1 MTTQATRTQPQPPG
15 SRPERHRSPR
25 FQALAARFGI
35 PAAPG
40 SAGFVA
46 ATSIDSIG
54 TGLVLAFTVVYF
66 VDTTNVGLARIGA
79 VMTLA
84 RLLAL
89 PTSMTV
95 GPMIDRFT
103 ARRTAAAGNL
113 LSAGAYVGFLGA
125 RNVWTIGIVVFLVQV
140 GHTTYWTSNG
150 ALIAVSAPPDARTR
164 WFGFIHAVRNTGLG
178 VGAALGALGLALG
191 SVTGLRAI
199 AIGDAI
205 SFLIAAALLS
215 AWRPERTGQEADRED
230 DTAPPQ
236 QEGAAGEDGR
246 GVGYLTVLRDR
257 RYGLLIAVNC
267 TLVFAQMLIKILLA
281 VYVVEALRRG
291 AWIAGVLIVTATVQI
306 ALTQNAVTRWLE
318 PFRRTRAVAAASVL
332 DAAAFG
338 LFALLYVAP
347 GALVVAG
354 LVLAMAVFTIGE
366 EAGFPAMDSLSVSM
380 APARIRGRYLA
391 VFQLSWTLGEVVAPG
406 VLTLLLAAQAVAPM
420 LFLLALSLLALPLVA
435 ALERASPSLRTETPG
450 VL

>member
-1 MTTQATRTQPQPPG
+1 MTAQATQAPRR
-15 SRPERHRSPR
+15 RPDRSARPR
-25 FQALAARFGI
+25 FHRVRARFGI
-35 PAAPG
+35 PASPG

-66 VDTTNVGLARIGA
+66 VDTTTVGLARIGA

-178 VGAALGALGLALG
+178 VGAALGAVGLAIG

-199 AIGDAI
+199 AVGDAI
-205 SFLIAAALLS
+205 SFLIAAGLLS
-215 AWRPERTGQEADRED
+215 AWRPARTGREADRED
-230 DTAPPQ
+230 ATVPPPS
-236 QEGAAGEDGR
+236 GDGEPGERGR
-246 GVGYLTVLRDR
+246 TGYLAVLRDR

-267 TLVFAQMLIKILLA
+267 TLVFAQMLIKVLLA
-281 VYVVEALRRG
+281 IYVVEALRRG

-306 ALTQNAVTRWLE
+306 ALTQNAVTRRLE
-318 PFRRTRAVAAASVL
+318 PFRRTRAVAAASLL

-338 LFALLYVAP
+338 LFALLYFAP
-347 GALVVAG
+347 GPLVVAG

-380 APARIRGRYLA
+380 APGHIRGRYLA
-391 VFQLSWTLGEVVAPG
+391 VFQLSWTLGEIAAPG

-420 LFLLALSLLALPLVA
+420 LFLLALSLLALPLLA
-435 ALERASPSLRTETPG
+435 LLERASPPLRTETPG
-450 VL
+450 AA

>member
-15 SRPERHRSPR
+15 PRPARTRSLR
-25 FQALAARFGI
+25 ARFGI
-35 PAAPG
+35 PASPG
-40 SAGFVA
+40 STGFVA

-95 GPMIDRFT
+95 GPLIDRFT
-103 ARRTAAAGNL
+103 ARRTAVAGNL

-125 RNVWTIGIVVFLVQV
+125 RNVWTIGVVVFLVQV

-178 VGAALGALGLALG
+178 AGAALGALGLALG

-199 AIGDAI
+199 AVGDAV
-205 SFLIAAALLS
+205 SFLIAAALLA
-215 AWRPERTGQEADRED
+215 AWRPARTGREADRED
-230 DTAPPQ
+230 DAGPRQ
-236 QEGAAGEDGR
+236 GDEGGPGGPGR
-246 GVGYLTVLRDR
+246 EGYLAVLRDR

-267 TLVFAQMLIKILLA
+267 TLVFAQMLIKVLLA
-281 VYVVEALRRG
+281 VYVVQALRRG

-318 PFRRTRAVAAASVL
+318 PYRRPRAVAAASVL
-332 DAAAFG
+332 DAVAFG

-354 LVLAMAVFTIGE
+354 LILAMAVFTLGE

-380 APARIRGRYLA
+380 APGHVRGRYLA
-391 VFQLSWTLGEVVAPG
+391 VFQLSWTLGEVAAPG
-406 VLTLLLAAQAVAPM
+406 VLTLLLAAQPVAPM
-420 LFLLALSLLALPLVA
+420 LFLLALSLLALPLLA
-435 ALERASPSLRTETPG
+435 LLERTSPSVRTETG
-450 VL
+450 VS

>member
-1 MTTQATRTQPQPPG
+1 VTTQATRTQPQPPG
-15 SRPERHRSPR
+15 PRPARTRSLR
-25 FQALAARFGI
+25 ARFGI
-35 PAAPG
+35 PASPG
-40 SAGFVA
+40 STGFVA

-95 GPMIDRFT
+95 GPLIDRFT
-103 ARRTAAAGNL
+103 ARRTAVAGNL

-125 RNVWTIGIVVFLVQV
+125 RNVWTIGVVVFLVQV

-178 VGAALGALGLALG
+178 AGAALGALGLALG

-199 AIGDAI
+199 AVGDAV
-205 SFLIAAALLS
+205 SFLIAAALLA
-215 AWRPERTGQEADRED
+215 AWRPARTGREADRED
-230 DTAPPQ
+230 DAGPRQ
-236 QEGAAGEDGR
+236 GDEGGPGGPGR
-246 GVGYLTVLRDR
+246 EGYLAVLRDR

-267 TLVFAQMLIKILLA
+267 TLVFAQMLIKVLLA
-281 VYVVEALRRG
+281 VYVVQALRRG

-318 PFRRTRAVAAASVL
+318 PYRRPRAVAAASVL
-332 DAAAFG
+332 DAVAFG

-354 LVLAMAVFTIGE
+354 LILAMAVFTLGE

-380 APARIRGRYLA
+380 APGHVRGRYLA
-391 VFQLSWTLGEVVAPG
+391 VFQLSWTLGEVAAPG
-406 VLTLLLAAQAVAPM
+406 VLTLLLAAQPVAPM
-420 LFLLALSLLALPLVA
+420 LFLLALSLLALPLLA
-435 ALERASPSLRTETPG
+435 LLERTSPSVRTETG
-450 VL
+450 VS

>member
-1 MTTQATRTQPQPPG
+1 VTAQITQTQPPG
-15 SRPERHRSPR
+15 PRPARRRS
-25 FQALAARFGI
+25 LWARLGVPI
-35 PAAPG
+35 APG
-40 SAGFVA
+40 SGGFVA
-46 ATSIDSIG
+46 ATGIDSVG

-66 VDTTNVGLARIGA
+66 VDTTTVGLARIGA

-95 GPMIDRFT
+95 GPLIDRFT

-178 VGAALGALGLALG
+178 VGAALGAVGLAIG

-199 AIGDAI
+199 AVGDAA
-205 SFLIAAALLS
+205 SFVVAAALLG
-215 AWRPERTGQEADRED
+215 AWRPARTGREADRED
-230 DTAPPQ
+230 DAAPPPDD
-236 QEGAAGEDGR
+236 GAGGGHGR
-246 GVGYLTVLRDR
+246 DGYLAVLRDR

-267 TLVFAQMLIKILLA
+267 TLVFAQMLIKVLLA
-281 VYVVEALRRG
+281 IYVVEALRRG

-318 PFRRTRAVAAASVL
+318 PFRRTRAVAAASLL

-391 VFQLSWTLGEVVAPG
+391 VFQLSWTLGEIAAPG
-406 VLTLLLAAQAVAPM
+406 VLTLLLATQAVAPM
-420 LFLLALSLLALPLVA
+420 LFLLALSLLALPLLA
-435 ALERASPSLRTETPG
+435 LLERTSPSVRPETTG
-450 VL
+450 AS